1 MNVQS
6 SLFKEVAIDTIKKIF
21 QNLLQEDQV
30 WEAQLLDG
38 GMFNTTYLVVYG
50 SKHESGFAVR
60 SSKSSSNYGV

>member
-50 SKHESGFAVR
+50 SKHKKAVLR
-60 SSKSSSNYGV
+60 SSKSLSNYGI